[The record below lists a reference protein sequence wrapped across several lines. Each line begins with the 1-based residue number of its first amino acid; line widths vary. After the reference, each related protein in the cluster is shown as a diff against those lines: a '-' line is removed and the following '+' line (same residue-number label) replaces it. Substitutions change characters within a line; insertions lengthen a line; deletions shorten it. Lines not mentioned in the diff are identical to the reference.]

1 MAKKNEK
8 KFIQVEVMP
17 IEEAATTD
25 LLNTNKHSARGRG
38 REENSMRRRGI
49 FRPIAAAGKGVEMPV
64 IGAGNQTFEI
74 ANEIGIKEAI
84 VVHTRGDQILIN
96 VRDDV
101 APGSA
106 EFHAL
111 AIEDNVSAQ
120 DFIPDLDLIAQL
132 SAQDSGILSET
143 LKQDKVLAG
152 MLEGMGAFGEPPKDA
167 PAQTDRAGELQK
179 LWQTETGQLWTLAN
193 HRLLVGDCTVRE
205 NVERLMGGERADC
218 VMTDPPYGMNLNTDY
233 SDMPETR
240 IASKTYGKVEG
251 DDKDFDAAP
260 FIQMFDYVKEQFY
273 WGGDYFYT
281 TLPIGG
287 SWIVWDKRNENSD
300 GLVGN
305 HFEVCW
311 SRTNHRRRIIRVHWS
326 GVNARNQGVKR
337 EHPTEKSIKVLVE
350 ILSDYTK
357 DGAVVV
363 DMFGGVGTTMVAC
376 NNLGRQCRMIEVDP
390 KYCAVILQRF
400 ADAFPNEK
408 IEKL

>member
-152 MLEGMGAFGEPPKDA
+152 MLEDMGAFGEPPKDA
-167 PAQTDRAGELQK
+167 EAQISGGDALAKWNVKEGDLFGLGIHK
-179 LWQTETGQLWTLAN
+179 LLC
-193 HRLLVGDCTVRE
+193 GDSTKRVDI
-205 NVERLMGGERADC
+205 ERLVNDNQYC
-218 VMTDPPYGMNLNTDY
+218 VLTDPPYNIGFEYNGMDNKMTAQGYADFCKAWFGVVSDAICLIFSPGPKNVRLYPEPRDIGYWLKRYASAGASAFNLR
-233 SDMPETR
+233 SIEPIM
-240 IASKTYGKVEG
+240 IYGKIGKKRNFDLFDFSSGFPEELRAAQRAALVE
-251 DDKDFDAAP
+251 DAHPPA
-260 FIQMFDYVKEQFY
+260 K
-273 WGGDYFYT
+273 
-281 TLPIGG
+281 PIGL
-287 SWIVWDKRNENSD
+287 WIDLLDMLPEGMPVLDCFS
-300 GLVGN
+300 GN
-305 HFEVCW
+305 
-311 SRTNHRRRIIRVHWS
+311 
-326 GVNARNQGVKR
+326 
-337 EHPTEKSIKVLVE
+337 
-350 ILSDYTK
+350 
-357 DGAVVV
+357 
-363 DMFGGVGTTMVAC
+363 GTTFMVC
-376 NNLGRQCRMIEVDP
+376 QNRGRICYGNERDP
-390 KYCAVILQRF
+390 SYCALILERF
-400 ADAFPNEK
+400 SIAFPNEK